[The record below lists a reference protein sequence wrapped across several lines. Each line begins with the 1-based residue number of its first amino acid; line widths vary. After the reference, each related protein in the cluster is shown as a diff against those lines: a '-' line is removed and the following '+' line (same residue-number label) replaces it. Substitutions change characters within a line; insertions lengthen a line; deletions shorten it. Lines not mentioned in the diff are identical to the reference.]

1 MMEPRR
7 LIEECSEPFE
17 RAVLRAGFDVKAAPE
32 SRARARELLG
42 LTAAPAP
49 RIFAFLPRKKTRL
62 LLAAA
67 AVTTMAAALPLAYY
81 ATRASAPSG
90 TAQLSTKNDTASSSV
105 ETPLGSKSLAGDGSG
120 NVSKD
125 GQRVTA
131 PPSPD
136 EAPVD
141 VEGLALEADH
151 RKPTSS
157 AAEASAKAA
166 EPNRLSLEL
175 KALDSA
181 RRRLQ
186 SGDALG
192 ALQQLE
198 VYEREFPQP
207 RLAPEAEVV
216 RIFAYDKAGQKD
228 TARRRAMAFVARY
241 PKGVL
246 TARVRRYLQP

>member
-1 MMEPRR
+1 M
-7 LIEECSEPFE
+7 
-17 RAVLRAGFDVKAAPE
+17 
-32 SRARARELLG
+32 
-42 LTAAPAP
+42 
-49 RIFAFLPRKKTRL
+49 
-62 LLAAA
+62 LAAV

-81 ATRASAPSG
+81 ASRSSGPSG
-90 TAQLSTKNDTASSSV
+90 IVPATQKDSATSNLGSQLGPRQAAGNGLVDVSERAAKDGEGSSS
-105 ETPLGSKSLAGDGSG
+105 EQSAG
-120 NVSKD
+120 
-125 GQRVTA
+125 
-131 PPSPD
+131 

-141 VEGLALEADH
+141 VEGLALEDDH
-151 RKPTSS
+151 RKPTSG
-157 AAEASAKAA
+157 AEASAKLV

-192 ALQQLE
+192 ALQLLDA
-198 VYEREFPQP
+198 YEREFPQP

-228 TARRRAMAFVARY
+228 TARRRAAVFVARY